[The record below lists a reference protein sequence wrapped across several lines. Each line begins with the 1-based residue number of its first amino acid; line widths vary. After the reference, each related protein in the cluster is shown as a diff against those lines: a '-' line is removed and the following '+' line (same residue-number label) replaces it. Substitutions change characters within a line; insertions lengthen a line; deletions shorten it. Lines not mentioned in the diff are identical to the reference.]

1 MKKLLLPILILA
13 LCAAVAEPGYA
24 QTRKKSGASKP
35 RTTATRTKSRAAAPS
50 VVKGAEKTFGDEL
63 VTQQFTYKKG
73 KSSISVEYPVSGN
86 HELVSAIRGWIRDML
101 VKDYTGAL
109 DTPDAMLKKALTGME
124 PGETRNDEVK
134 VIYYA
139 DGRAVTILENGEWYG
154 GGAHG
159 MYYEIGAT
167 FNPSDGSQL
176 TVSMLPPIGKM
187 RPFIKKGLAEY
198 FDVSVSE
205 LSDVLMMGDEN
216 DLDYPESN
224 VYVTPEG
231 MNVQYSAYEIAPFS
245 AGLPK
250 AVIPLDKEL
259 AGMLS
264 PAVLSYFPADQ
275 VEKACKVE
283 EDSRIYLVVNQAP
296 QFPGG
301 QSALFSWL
309 AKNMRYPEAAQERG
323 AQGRVIV
330 KFVVEKDGS
339 VTHPEI
345 ERGADAAL
353 DAEAV
358 RLVKK
363 MPKWTPGRNNGIPVR
378 SWYTLPVTFKM
389 SN

>member
-1 MKKLLLPILILA
+1 MKKFLLPILILA

-35 RTTATRTKSRAAAPS
+35 RTTATRTKSRAAVPS
-50 VVKGAEKTFGDEL
+50 VVKGEEKTFGDEL

-73 KSSISVEYPVSGN
+73 KSSITVDYPLSGN
-86 HELVSAIRGWIRDML
+86 PELVSAIRGWIRDML
-101 VKDYTGAL
+101 VKDYTGTL

-176 TVSMLPPIGKM
+176 TVSMLPPISKM
-187 RPFIKKGLAEY
+187 RPLIEKGLAKY
-198 FDVSVSE
+198 FDVSVYE
-205 LSDVLMMGDEN
+205 LSDVLMMGNVN

-224 VYVTPEG
+224 AYVTPEG
-231 MNVQYSAYEIAPFS
+231 LNVQYSAYEIAPFS

-264 PAVLSYFPADQ
+264 PAVLSYFPTDQ
-275 VEKACKVE
+275 VEKACKAE
-283 EDSRIYLVVNQAP
+283 EGRIYAAVEQAP

-301 QSALFSWL
+301 QGALSAWL
-309 AKNMRYPEAAQERG
+309 AKNLSYPEAAIERG
-323 AQGRVIV
+323 AQGRVVV

-339 VTHPEI
+339 ITNPAI
-345 ERGADAAL
+345 ERGVDAAL
-353 DAEAV
+353 DAEAI
-358 RLVKK
+358 RLVEK
-363 MPKWTPGRNNGIPVR
+363 MPKWTPGKNNGVPVR
-378 SWYTLPVTFKM
+378 SWFTLPVGFRMT
-389 SN
+389 N

>member
-86 HELVSAIRGWIRDML
+86 YELVSAIRGWIRDML

-176 TVSMLPPIGKM
+176 TVSMLPPISKM
-187 RPFIKKGLAEY
+187 RPLIKKGLAEY

-205 LSDVLMMGDEN
+205 LSDVLMMGDFN

-231 MNVQYSAYEIAPFS
+231 LNVQYSAYEIAPFS
-245 AGLPK
+245 AGLPR

-259 AGMLS
+259 ARMLS
-264 PAVLSYFPADQ
+264 PEALSYFPADQ

>member
-13 LCAAVAEPGYA
+13 LCAAVAEPCYA

-187 RPFIKKGLAEY
+187 RPLIQKGLAEY

-231 MNVQYSAYEIAPFS
+231 LNVQYSAYEIAPFS